1 MHLLTNVPPLRQQR
15 FMVFINNGRKPHKEW
30 NKVEGHD
37 KHPMP
42 KTAMATT
49 SLFRAAFFHRCT
61 HNRSGSVSRQQWH
74 ATKKREKERDT
85 NWNGQKWRW
94 RRRAAENAGKRKHN
108 KTFHYFKIIVM
119 IYLKMKF
126 IICLYFDIRT
136 QMKTSEHNVWFV
148 FRLFVLICVAV
159 SLFFGA
165 RFYLFRWFYLFWSLV
180 YFRSF
185 FSLYFAMYSRLYL
198 RYAF

>member
-1 MHLLTNVPPLRQQR
+1 
-15 FMVFINNGRKPHKEW
+15 MVFINNGQKPHKEW

-49 SLFRAAFFHRCT
+49 WSFLHFFLFP
-61 HNRSGSVSRQQWH
+61 NVLI
-74 ATKKREKERDT
+74 TKTGVCRGNNGIQRRRKWKKN
-85 NWNGQKWRW
+85 NWNEQKWRW
-94 RRRAAENAGKRKHN
+94 RRAAQNAGKRKHN

-119 IYLKMKF
+119 IYLKIKF

-136 QMKTSEHNVWFV
+136 QMKTSEHNVRFV

-159 SLFFGA
+159 SLFFDGH
-165 RFYLFRWFYLFWSLV
+165 FYLFRLVLFVLVPGLHSL
-180 YFRSF
+180 SHF
-185 FSLYFAMYSRLYL
+185 FLAPLFCDVFALLYL
-198 RYAF
+198 WYAF